1 MYSLFTIYVCV
12 QNYAFYWIRFLYGD
26 ACYTDMLVIR
36 DLTLLY
42 SGFTFVCRYSVYYSD
57 LALLFPFAINFDTKG
72 IPFII
77 SISAVIVR
85 S

>member
-1 MYSLFTIYVCV
+1 MPFIG
-12 QNYAFYWIRFLYGD
+12 YAFYTDILVIQICLLYRY
-26 ACYTDMLVIR
+26 ACYTDMLVIH

-72 IPFII
+72 IPFTI